1 LSSPYKARARI
12 GMGGATSTQEY
23 RMIQPGRATAVA
35 LVTALVSAC
44 ATTTAPNG
52 SNGKAAAPALTAVSA
67 MPAPTAAPAAN
78 GARTTP
84 AGGPAPAAVG
94 PSAPTVTPQGMPR
107 PFAEVIR
114 DAKRTDGLFPLWQKD
129 DKTWIEIPESELG
142 KPFFLAINM
151 SRGIGEKRLFA
162 GLMGSSGWGTG
173 GEYVAQFRKAA
184 GNVHMVARNTTF
196 VAKAGT
202 PEERAVRKSFSDSL
216 LASAPIASQPHPE
229 RKSILVD
236 ANALLM
242 TDIPRASNFIERMY
256 RNSFQFDSRNSYIE
270 SAKTNDDRL
279 VIDVTA
285 HYAQPRI
292 PVPAPGGPAG
302 QSGQFFPPPS
312 VLEDPRSM
320 FLGFL
325 YTFSKLPE
333 KPMAPRVADSRIGH
347 FATAKVNF
355 SDESRFNPVQFYV
368 HRWRLEK
375 KDPAAAI
382 SEPVKPITFW
392 LGNEIPEKHREPIR
406 QGILEWNKA
415 FEKVGFKDAVVVK
428 QQPDDADFDLG
439 ETQYSSIRWMPT
451 ATPAFGAIGPS
462 QVDPRTG
469 EILDADIGWD
479 ANMVRNVRSL
489 KSEGVV
495 TYQPMYDE
503 ATGHIHV
510 EAMGS
515 GDARLCN
522 YRDHATREFGFAL
535 ALLEARGEL
544 DPDSPEAD
552 KLVADFLKDVTMH
565 EVGHTLG
572 LRHNFRASTV
582 ATQEQ
587 LADRA
592 YAEKHGLTGSVMEYT
607 PVNLALKG
615 EKQGAYFTPTLGAYD
630 YWAIE
635 YAYKPIAP
643 EQEKAEL
650 AKIAGRSNEPQL
662 AFATDEDINF
672 SIDPL
677 VNQGDMTDDPL
688 AFFRRRVKLS
698 QELWQ
703 RLEERELPA
712 GESYSVLRRRFL
724 TGFNQLG
731 MAMASAAKYV
741 GGAEVLND
749 FSGSARM
756 PVTPVPAA
764 KQREALGTITDGLLR
779 SDSFKVSPNFMR
791 KLVSDRLE
799 RDALYMSNPQA
810 IPATVELA
818 LPDRVLAVQRDV
830 LNRLMSPVVAR
841 RVIENSVH
849 LGDGDVF
856 TLSELYRKVQVSV
869 WDEARRGVES
879 DALRRNLQ
887 REHLRRMTAAV
898 LGSSA
903 GYPADARAL
912 LRRDA
917 RELRDWLAAA
927 ATKPRLSAETRA
939 HYAEAAESLTEA
951 LKAPMVRS
959 GV

>member
-1 LSSPYKARARI
+1 
-12 GMGGATSTQEY
+12 
-23 RMIQPGRATAVA
+23 MIRPGRVTAVA

-52 SNGKAAAPALTAVSA
+52 SNGKAAAPASTAVSA
-67 MPAPTAAPAAN
+67 MPSPTPAVAGN

-84 AGGPAPAAVG
+84 ASGPAAAAVAAG
-94 PSAPTVTPQGMPR
+94 APSVPTPPGMPR

-129 DKTWIEIPESELG
+129 DKTWIEIPESELE

-162 GLMGSSGWGTG
+162 GLMGNSWWGTG

-216 LASAPIASQPHPE
+216 LASAPVASQPHPE

-256 RNSFQFDSRNSYIE
+256 RNSYQFDPRNSYIE

-292 PVPAPGGPAG
+292 PVQPPGPAG

-368 HRWRLEK
+368 NRWRLEK
-375 KDPAAAI
+375 KDPTAAI

-415 FEKVGFKDAVVVK
+415 FEKAGFKDAVVVK

-451 ATPAFGAIGPS
+451 ATPAFGAIGPT

-515 GDARLCN
+515 GDARLCS

-650 AKIAGRSNEPQL
+650 AIIAGRSNEPQL
-662 AFATDEDINF
+662 AFATDEDISF

-703 RLEERELPA
+703 RLEAREMPA

-731 MAMASAAKYV
+731 MAMASAAKYI
-741 GGAEVLND
+741 GGAEVVND
-749 FSGSARM
+749 YSGSTRM

-764 KQREALGTITDGLLR
+764 KQREALATITDGLLK
-779 SDSFKVSPNFMR
+779 SDSFKVSTNFMR

-810 IPATVELA
+810 ISATVELA

-841 RVIENSVH
+841 RVIENTVRS
-849 LGDGDVF
+849 DNGDVF
-856 TLSELYRKVQVSV
+856 SLSELYRNVQVSV

-912 LRRDA
+912 MRRDA
-917 RELRDWLAAA
+917 RELRDWLTVAAR
-927 ATKPRLSAETRA
+927 KPKLSAETRA